1 MTINE
6 LKQAN
11 DLKRERRGIL
21 RRMERYE
28 RLGKMPE
35 TEELKKKSEEL
46 LVKAMEEELRIME
59 FIEGIEDSLTRQ
71 VFSYRFLDG
80 YGWPGVAARVG
91 GGNTSDSVRKIV
103 ERYIRAQNKR

>member
-1 MTINE
+1 MTITE
-6 LKQAN
+6 LKQAG

-21 RRMERYE
+21 CRIERYE
-28 RLGKMPE
+28 RLGRMPE
-35 TEELKKKSEEL
+35 AAELKKKSEEL

>member
-1 MTINE
+1 MTLNE

-21 RRMERYE
+21 LRIDRYE
-28 RLGKMPE
+28 RCGDKGTAAKLRQ
-35 TEELKKKSEEL
+35 KSEEL
-46 LVKAMEEELRIME
+46 LRRAMKEELRILE

-80 YGWPGVAARVG
+80 YGWPGVAAHVG

-103 ERYIRAQNKR
+103 ERYIRNHNKR